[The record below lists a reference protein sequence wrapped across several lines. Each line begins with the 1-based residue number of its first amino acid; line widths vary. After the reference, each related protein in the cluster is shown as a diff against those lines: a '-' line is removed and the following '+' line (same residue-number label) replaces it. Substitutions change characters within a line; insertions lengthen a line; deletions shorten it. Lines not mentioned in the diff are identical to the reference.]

1 MKKATS
7 NHKISPTL
15 PVLPGSNNA
24 YSVDGLITLIE
35 QKSDIIEKK
44 SFVIDQQQKRI
55 ALLEEYLRLERA
67 RRFAPSSEKHAGQG
81 ELFNEM
87 EQLANPALDT
97 PEAEEPW
104 EGITKGKKKTGRKGL
119 SKSLP
124 RHQIHL
130 DLSEDEKAGA
140 IDTFY
145 TVVKEELDIVPPI
158 VRVLEYLQEK
168 AVFPQTDGKRAI
180 KAAPQPK
187 HPLGKCIASLS
198 LLAYVIVGKYCDG
211 LPLYR
216 LEGILK
222 RYGGEITR
230 TSLANWVIQLS
241 LQLQPLINL
250 MREHQLSYDYLQ
262 IDETRLKVLK
272 EVKSTA
278 STQRW
283 MWVSRGGPPDKPVI
297 LFDYD
302 PTRSKEV
309 PLRLLEGFR
318 GYLQC
323 DGLESYEAACQL
335 QQLIR
340 LGCFDHAR
348 RKFMEAKKAENG
360 VQKKTQKLSKADIAL
375 SKIGALYRL
384 EREIKDCPSHEKY
397 QQRQKV
403 AIPLL
408 DNLKYWLDSNV
419 AKVPKDSLTSKAIRY
434 SLNQWDRLVAYTLDG
449 RLHISNVL
457 AENAIRPFV
466 IGRKGWLFADTPKGA
481 QASATHYSLIESC
494 KANGLE
500 PYKYYRF
507 VLGKLPY
514 AKTVEDI
521 EALLPW
527 KVKATFEKNS
537 AIG

>member
-1 MKKATS
+1 MEKTTS
-7 NHKISPTL
+7 DHKISPTL
-15 PVLPGSNNA
+15 PVLPGANNA
-24 YSVDGLITLIE
+24 YSVDGLITLLE
-35 QKSDIIEKK
+35 QQSDVIEKK
-44 SFVIDQQQKRI
+44 SIVIEHQQKRI
-55 ALLEEYLRLERA
+55 ALLEEYLRLERT

-87 EQLANPALDT
+87 EQLANLALDA
-97 PEAEEPW
+97 PEAEEPQ
-104 EGITKGKKKTGRKGL
+104 EGITKGKKKAGRKGL

-130 DLSEDEKAGA
+130 DLSEAEKAGA

-168 AVFPQTDGKRAI
+168 AVFPQADGKREI

-222 RYGGEITR
+222 RYGGDITR

-250 MREHQLSYDYLQ
+250 MREHLLSYDYLQ

-272 EVKSTA
+272 EVKNTA
-278 STQRW
+278 SSQRW
-283 MWVSRGGPPDKPVI
+283 MWVSRGSPPDKPVI

-302 PTRSKEV
+302 PSRGKEV

-323 DGLESYEAACQL
+323 DGLESYGPVCRL
-335 QQLIR
+335 QQLTR

-348 RKFMEAKKAENG
+348 RKFMEPKKPRAG
-360 VQKKTQKLSKADIAL
+360 LIRKR
-375 SKIGALYRL
+375 KI
-384 EREIKDCPSHEKY
+384 
-397 QQRQKV
+397 
-403 AIPLL
+403 
-408 DNLKYWLDSNV
+408 
-419 AKVPKDSLTSKAIRY
+419 
-434 SLNQWDRLVAYTLDG
+434 
-449 RLHISNVL
+449 
-457 AENAIRPFV
+457 
-466 IGRKGWLFADTPKGA
+466 
-481 QASATHYSLIESC
+481 
-494 KANGLE
+494 
-500 PYKYYRF
+500 
-507 VLGKLPY
+507 
-514 AKTVEDI
+514 
-521 EALLPW
+521 
-527 KVKATFEKNS
+527 
-537 AIG
+537 